1 MIFIKKYVM
10 ANKKLNKIKLVLVA
24 KDKRANWLAKELGVN
39 YNTVTNWCSNA
50 TQPSLATL
58 YRIADT
64 LNVDVAELLFTR
76 TELNK

>member
-1 MIFIKKYVM
+1 M

-24 KDKRANWLAKELGVN
+24 KDKRANWLAKELDVN

-58 YRIADT
+58 YRVAEV
-64 LNVDVAELLFTR
+64 LNIDVAELLFSKN
-76 TELNK
+76 ELNK